1 MSAAG
6 LRGVCSP
13 GPGCLDLSR
22 LGSPKGGQKKKGFL
36 LSRPR
41 AGCLGSDRFR
51 DAGQLRALRCDPAR
65 DLLQPVPTPPS
76 PALHL
81 GPGGA
86 ARAGPRCPPPP
97 DANLRR
103 GRGCAR
109 RGALPAGEWGPC
121 SRSSLEG
128 AGRRRGRGPPTPPG
142 GREGRAR
149 ARDGTVAGVQ
159 SRVLAFL
166 LFFPGRAG

>member
-1 MSAAG
+1 MSGFGQVPGRWPAARAAVRPG
-6 LRGVCSP
+6 AGPVATRPHPALAGAAP
-13 GPGCLDLSR
+13 GPGR
-22 LGSPKGGQKKKGFL
+22 
-36 LSRPR
+36 R
-41 AGCLGSDRFR
+41 
-51 DAGQLRALRCDPAR
+51 
-65 DLLQPVPTPPS
+65 
-76 PALHL
+76 
-81 GPGGA
+81 GPGGPALPSA
-86 ARAGPRCPPPP
+86 ARRAGDSPPPAP
-97 DANLRR
+97 WASWDANLRR